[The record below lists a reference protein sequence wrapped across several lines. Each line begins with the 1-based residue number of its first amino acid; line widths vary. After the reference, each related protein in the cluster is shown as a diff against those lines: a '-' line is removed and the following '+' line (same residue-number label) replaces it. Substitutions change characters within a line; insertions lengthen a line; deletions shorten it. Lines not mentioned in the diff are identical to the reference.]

1 MPSYNKLLGTY
12 KENSPY
18 AKVGGAWKKCK
29 QGWVNVAGTWKTF
42 FLEGGTLDQ
51 VFIDNVGSGASGEIK
66 TIAKQSDGK
75 IILGGAFT
83 SFNSISS
90 NFIIRLN
97 KNGSTDSAFQTITST
112 PSTLLTD
119 LVNSIAVQSDGKIVV
134 GGNFSTIRG
143 VTVNNIIR
151 LNSDGTNDTAFISN
165 TGTGANGAINVVL
178 IQADSKILL
187 AGAFTTFNG
196 TSVNRL
202 VRLNSNGTLDTSF
215 VTSIGTGASGNIL
228 CMAIQPSDDKIT
240 IGGDFVT
247 FNGTTV
253 NRLVRL
259 NPSGT
264 RDTAFTTAI
273 GTAANSSV
281 SSIVIQ
287 QSLKIVL
294 GGLFTSF
301 NGSSVNRF
309 IRLNSG
315 GTLDSAFIANVGDGP
330 NTSIVALAS
339 QPDGKII
346 IGGNFTSFSNLSVAR
361 GIKRFNSDGTVDAAF
376 AENLGTGT
384 DAIVRAIT
392 ILDSGNIVFG
402 GNFSVFNAV
411 SISRVA
417 SIGSDLSYVL

>member
-1 MPSYNKLLGTY
+1 MPSYNNLLGTY

-18 AKVGGAWKKCK
+18 AKVDGVWKKCS
-29 QGWVNVAGTWKTF
+29 QAWVNVAGIWKTF
-42 FLEGGTLDQ
+42 FLAGGVLDQ
-51 VFIDNVGSGASGEIK
+51 SFINNVGNGASGEIK

-83 SFNSISS
+83 SFNSLSS

-97 KNGSTDSAFQTITST
+97 KDGSIDPSFQTNSATPLSTDF
-112 PSTLLTD
+112 
-119 LVNSIAVQSDGKIVV
+119 VNSIAVQSDGKILVV
-134 GGNFSTIRG
+134 GNFSSIRS
-143 VTVNNIIR
+143 VSVNNIIR
-151 LNSDGTNDTAFISN
+151 LNSNGTNDTTFISN
-165 TGTGANGAINVVL
+165 IGTGANGAINVVL
-178 IQADSKILL
+178 VQADGKILL
-187 AGAFTTFNG
+187 AGAFTSFNG
-196 TSVNRL
+196 TSANRL

-215 VTSIGTGASGNIL
+215 IASIGTGASGNIL
-228 CMAIQPSDDKIT
+228 SMAIQPSDDKII

-273 GTAANSSV
+273 GTAVNSSI
-281 SSIVIQ
+281 SSIAIQ
-287 QSLKIVL
+287 QNLKIVL

-301 NGSSVNRF
+301 NGASVNRF

-315 GTLDSAFIANVGDGP
+315 GTLDSAFVANVGDGP

-339 QPDGKII
+339 QSDGKII
-346 IGGNFTSFSNLSVAR
+346 IGGNFTSFNGAAVGR
-361 GIKRFNSDGTVDAAF
+361 GIRRFNSDGTVDASF
-376 AENLGTGT
+376 SENLGTGT
-384 DAIVRAIT
+384 DAIVRAIA

-402 GNFSVFNAV
+402 GNFSAFNGV
-411 SISRVA
+411 SISRIA

>member
-1 MPSYNKLLGTY
+1 MPSYNNLLGIY

-42 FLEGGTLDQ
+42 FLAGGILDQ
-51 VFIDNVGSGASGEIK
+51 AFINNVGSGASSVINS
-66 TIAKQSDGK
+66 IVKQSDGK
-75 IILGGAFT
+75 IIVAGTFT

-97 KNGSTDSAFQTITST
+97 KNGSTDSSFQTITST
-112 PSTLLTD
+112 PSTLPTD
-119 LVNSIAVQSDGKIVV
+119 LVNSIAVQADGKIVV
-134 GGNFSTIRG
+134 GGNFSTIRS
-143 VTVNNIIR
+143 VTVNNIVR
-151 LNSDGTNDTAFISN
+151 LNSDGTNDIAFISN

-178 IQADSKILL
+178 IQADGKILL
-187 AGAFTTFNG
+187 AGAFTSFNG

-202 VRLNSNGTLDTSF
+202 VRLNSNGTLDTAF
-215 VTSIGTGASGNIL
+215 VSSIGTGASGNIL
-228 CMAIQPSDDKIT
+228 SMAIQPSDDKIT

-264 RDTAFTTAI
+264 RDTAFTAAI

-287 QSLKIVL
+287 QNLKIVL

-315 GTLDSAFIANVGDGP
+315 GTLDSAFITNVGDGP

-339 QPDGKII
+339 QSDGKII
-346 IGGNFTSFSNLSVAR
+346 IGGNFTSFNGASVAR
-361 GIKRFNSDGTVDAAF
+361 GVRRFNSDGTVDAAF
-376 AENLGTGT
+376 SENLGTGT
-384 DAIVRAIT
+384 DAIVRAII

-402 GNFSVFNAV
+402 GNFSIFNGTSV
-411 SISRVA
+411 PRVA
-417 SIGSDLSYVL
+417 SIGGDLSYVL